1 MEDGRLAR
9 QAMRSARR
17 ADARP
22 PYPATAAPLLV
33 RNKMKEPSRTPP
45 TYIALLRGINLGGHK
60 IVKMDQLRKTFEE
73 LGFADVKT
81 YIQSG
86 NVVFKAPAQ
95 IPAKLAKRIE
105 EKILGQFG
113 FPVPVVVK
121 TAVEIG
127 EVISSNPLL
136 KEKGIDPTRLH
147 VTFLCLRTR
156 QERAESAGCGKAA
169 PDQFRCSAQ
178 AVYLH
183 CPNGYHATKLGNN
196 VLEKMLKVGTTTR
209 NWNTVNKLWEMARS

>member
-9 QAMRSARR
+9 RAMAWARR
-17 ADARP
+17 AGRRP
-22 PYPATAAPLLV
+22 PYPAAAAYLLV
-33 RNKMKEPSRTPP
+33 RNKMKQPSRTPP

-105 EKILGQFG
+105 ERVLRQFG
-113 FPVPVVVK
+113 FPVAVVVK
-121 TAVEIG
+121 TAAEIG
-127 EVISSNPLL
+127 EVISQQSPAER
-136 KEKGIDPTRLH
+136 KRHRPYQAACH
-147 VTFLCLRTR
+147 VPVVRAR
-156 QERAESAGCGKAA
+156 QERAETAGCGGCGSRPVSLFRAGSLS
-169 PDQFRCSAQ
+169 PLPEWIPRDQ
-178 AVYLH
+178 
-183 CPNGYHATKLGNN
+183 
-196 VLEKMLKVGTTTR
+196 
-209 NWNTVNKLWEMARS
+209 ARQ

>member
-17 ADARP
+17 AGRP
-22 PYPATAAPLLV
+22 SSISSRDGGALF
-33 RNKMKEPSRTPP
+33 RNNKMKQPSRTPP

-60 IVKMDQLRKTFEE
+60 IVKMDRLRKTFEE

-95 IPAKLAKRIE
+95 TPAKLAKRIE

-147 VTFLCLRTR
+147 VTFLSC
-156 QERAESAGCGKAA
+156 A
-169 PDQFRCSAQ
+169 PDKSALKLLDAAWLGSRSVSLLRAGSLSPLPEWVPRDQ
-178 AVYLH
+178 A
-183 CPNGYHATKLGNN
+183 
-196 VLEKMLKVGTTTR
+196 R
-209 NWNTVNKLWEMARS
+209 Q